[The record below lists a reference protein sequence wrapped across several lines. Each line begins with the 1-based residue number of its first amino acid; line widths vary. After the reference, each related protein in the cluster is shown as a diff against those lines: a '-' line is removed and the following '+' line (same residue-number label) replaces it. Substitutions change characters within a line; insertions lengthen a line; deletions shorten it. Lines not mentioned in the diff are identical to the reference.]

1 MLIDKLA
8 DVEENQRALA
18 SRISEAREAG
28 DISIERVVE
37 PRSGATTRI
46 N

>member
-18 SRISEAREAG
+18 SRISEPVTR
-28 DISIERVVE
+28 
-37 PRSGATTRI
+37 ATFQ
-46 N
+46 